1 MGFEFADA
9 TAGDLAEVAAAGA
22 AFRRHW
28 ESFQNMQ
35 PTPAF
40 VGGVEDITALDFLD
54 YEQLGTPDGGLRLAA
69 LAWGNVLAV
78 QAGLPWVRAVSGDLW
93 LGGGQGGQAVLWP
106 YARLVEYKVRKWPHD
121 DHYLWLTHRVVEEL
135 IESDTLCFEL
145 EERLRGLQAALGGS

>member
-40 VGGVEDITALDFLD
+40 DGGLEDITALDFLD

-69 LAWGNVLAV
+69 LAWGQRAGRAGGLAV
-78 QAGLPWVRAVSGDLW
+78 GPRRQR
-93 LGGGQGGQAVLWP
+93 
-106 YARLVEYKVRKWPHD
+106 RLVAR
-121 DHYLWLTHRVVEEL
+121 RR
-135 IESDTLCFEL
+135 S
-145 EERLRGLQAALGGS
+145 GGPGGPVAVCPAC